1 MKELRNEVTRL
12 RSDFEQKW
20 SSQIKMVKYKF
31 LKDKKKI
38 TFFSFF
44 KVDANNRSVFKMH
57 DKMLMLT
64 EWLRSLGILFIS
76 TKKNFE

>member
-31 LKDKKKI
+31 LRTK
-38 TFFSFF
+38 
-44 KVDANNRSVFKMH
+44 
-57 DKMLMLT
+57 
-64 EWLRSLGILFIS
+64 
-76 TKKNFE
+76 KKNFFFIFQG